1 MGRVSD
7 HTTQCISLGLT
18 PNISWV
24 STMYWEPC
32 LAVMYLIRKEGKKGG
47 LGIKSLSQ
55 TTGRSEKALVKPM
68 RNPGAVI
75 LNEVVP
81 FLNSG
86 PKLEPLLI
94 SINALSMVGEGG
106 RNMTY
111 RSNRW
116 RLHSLLGL
124 PEAHSPCFPTP
135 TQQQTSLSSG
145 SPLEICHAPAEL
157 FPFLSQPRVWFVC
170 RSSGAL
176 WPFGL

>member
-1 MGRVSD
+1 MHITRSYTKYILSVHYVLGTMFGCNVSD
-7 HTTQCISLGLT
+7 T
-18 PNISWV
+18 
-24 STMYWEPC
+24 
-32 LAVMYLIRKEGKKGG
+32 KGG
-47 LGIKSLSQ
+47 EEGWIRYQESQ

-68 RNPGAVI
+68 RNPGAII

-81 FLNSG
+81 LLNSG

-94 SINALSMVGEGG
+94 SINALSTVGEGG

-116 RLHSLLGL
+116 RHYSLLGL
-124 PEAHSPCFPTP
+124 PEAHSPCFSTP

-157 FPFLSQPRVWFVC
+157 FPFLSQARVWFVC